1 MKISTLVLVAL
12 VFAPA
17 RAAAQDFRWH
27 AVLATGKTL
36 EVRGVNGPIHA
47 TRASG
52 SEAEVVATRRA
63 RKSDPASVEI
73 KMVEDDGNMTVCALY
88 PTRRGRR
95 ANECRP
101 GGGNDGEIRNNDVEV
116 TFEVQVP
123 AGVEFHGVTVNGD
136 VTAEDL
142 ESEASLATVNGDID
156 VETGGVAE
164 GTTVNG
170 SITARLGRADWD
182 RSLKFT
188 TVNGGIRVSLP
199 SSAST
204 EVEATT
210 VNGSVES
217 DFPITVQ
224 GRLRSGSLR
233 GRIGDGGRLLDLTT
247 VNGSIR
253 LEKGT

>member
-1 MKISTLVLVAL
+1 V
-12 VFAPA
+12 
-17 RAAAQDFRWH
+17 AAAQDFRWH
-27 AVLATGKTL
+27 GTLARGKTL
-36 EVRGVNGPIHA
+36 EVRGINGPVRA

-52 SEAEVVATRRA
+52 SDAEVVATRRA

-73 KMVEDDGNMTVCALY
+73 KVVEDAGNVTVCAVY
-88 PTRRGRR
+88 PSRRGHR

-101 GGGNDGEIRNNDVEV
+101 GGGNDEGTRDNDVEV
-116 TFEVQVP
+116 AFEVRVP
-123 AGVEFHGVTVNGD
+123 PGVNFQGVTVNGD
-136 VTAEDL
+136 VIARNLDG
-142 ESEASLATVNGDID
+142 EASLATVNGDIE

-170 SITARLGRADWD
+170 SITATLGRTDWD
-182 RSLKFT
+182 HSLKFT

-199 SSAST
+199 SGAST

-224 GRLRSGSLR
+224 GRLHSGSLR
-233 GRIGDGGRLLDLTT
+233 GRIGEGGRSLDLTT

-253 LEKGT
+253 LEKRS

>member
-1 MKISTLVLVAL
+1 MKIATLVLVVL
-12 VFAPA
+12 TLAPA
-17 RAAAQDFRWH
+17 GADAQDFRWH
-27 AVLATGKTL
+27 GAMAKGKIL
-36 EVRGVNGPIHA
+36 EVRGINGPIRA

-52 SEAEVVATRRA
+52 SEAEVVATRQA

-73 KMVEDDGNMTVCALY
+73 KMLEDNGNVTVCAVY
-88 PTRRGRR
+88 PTGGGRRG
-95 ANECRP
+95 NECRP
-101 GGGNDGEIRNNDVEV
+101 GGGNDGESRDNDVEV
-116 TFEVQVP
+116 TFEVRVP
-123 AGVEFHGVTVNGD
+123 AGVEFRGATVNGD
-136 VTAEDL
+136 ITARDL
-142 ESEASLATVNGDID
+142 DGKASLATVNGDID

-170 SITARLGRADWD
+170 SITARLGRADWG

-199 SSAST
+199 RGAST

-210 VNGSVES
+210 VNGTVES

-224 GRLRSGSLR
+224 GRLHPGSLR
-233 GRIGDGGRLLDLTT
+233 GRIGDGGRSLDLTT

-253 LEKGT
+253 LERRT